1 MGPTRISF
9 ILSSFLKYNFFKYL
23 INKIITTTPNSSDI
37 TETIKSVCASDT
49 LFFNVPSPIPFPKN
63 PPLIIASMAFS
74 GCAVCV
80 PVDGFINESI
90 LFLMYSNLGTKK
102 IKHNNVINDAPKK
115 VKKTNRLTPD
125 IKIKDSQDKKTNK
138 V

>member
-1 MGPTRISF
+1 MAEGTIEAQEK
-9 ILSSFLKYNFFKYL
+9 ILLDSKNTLVKQLGEMMKNSDLDLKDRKSARQQRDKL
-23 INKIITTTPNSSDI
+23 IKGNNTLGSDLKKNVQDLKDGITTT
-37 TETIKSVCASDT
+37 
-49 LFFNVPSPIPFPKN
+49 
-63 PPLIIASMAFS
+63 
-74 GCAVCV
+74 
-80 PVDGFINESI
+80 VDGFINESI